1 MAGNLNNVL
10 LPNVSRLPKHKK
22 VDVSNRLP
30 ADLKNQNKEEF
41 KNLLNNQI
49 DQTQNEHGIKLSV
62 HAAKRLNERN
72 LQMDGDEF
80 VKLKSAIDKLRT
92 KGGRESLIITNKAAY
107 IVDINNNKVVTAID
121 KESINENVFTKID
134 STMILN

>member
-10 LPNVSRLPKHKK
+10 IPNVSRLPKHKK
-22 VDVSNRLP
+22 VDISNRLP
-30 ADLKNQNKEEF
+30 GDLKSHDKSEF

-49 DQTQNEHGIKLSV
+49 EQTQSQHGIKLSV

-72 LQMDGDEF
+72 LQMDGDEYI
-80 VKLKSAIDKLRT
+80 KLKSAIDKLRA
-92 KGGRESLIITNKAAY
+92 KGGRESLIITDKAAY

-121 KESINENVFTKID
+121 KESISENVFTKID

>member
-10 LPNVSRLPKHKK
+10 IPNVSRLPKHKK

-30 ADLKNQNKEEF
+30 QQHDQVDKSEF
-41 KNLLNNQI
+41 KNLLNQQI
-49 DQTQNEHGIKLSV
+49 EQTQQQHGIKLSL

-72 LQMDGDEF
+72 LQMDGDEYL
-80 VKLKSAIDKLRT
+80 KLKSAIEKLRS
-92 KGGRESLIITNKAAY
+92 KGGRESLIVTGKAAY
-107 IVDINNNKVVTAID
+107 IVDIKNNKVVTAID
-121 KESINENVFTKID
+121 KDSIGENVFTKID